1 MLVHTFGLGDM
12 NPGNVYYGDPTWLID
27 FEQALSRHA
36 PVPNRVPDERILQ
49 EMPWVDAK
57 EPPPIEDFLPAI
69 KQWRTFFGK
78 PETQAQVAAML
89 KATGYTAEEQAY
101 ALSAFRGNVS
111 QLEWTLQA
119 DVDFADG
126 LRRR

>member
-1 MLVHTFGLGDM
+1 M

-27 FEQALSRHA
+27 FEQALSRHG

-69 KQWRTFFGK
+69 RQWRAFFGK

-101 ALSAFRGNVS
+101 ALGAFRANVS